1 MYIEILVSCWKIE
14 PHLLMRPSW
23 QLSNKF
29 NIYIVFKNSRTSL
42 FQILGVVEE
51 DEESVKI

>member
-1 MYIEILVSCWKIE
+1 
-14 PHLLMRPSW
+14 MRPSW

-42 FQILGVVEE
+42 FQILGVAEE